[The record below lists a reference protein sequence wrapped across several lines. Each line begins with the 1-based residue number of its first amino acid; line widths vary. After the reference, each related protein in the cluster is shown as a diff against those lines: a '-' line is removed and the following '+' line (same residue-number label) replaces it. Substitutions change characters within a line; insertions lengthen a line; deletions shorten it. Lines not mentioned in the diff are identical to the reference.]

1 MLMNFDSMPRP
12 NRLAIQILYI
22 LTALCCLCLPL
33 ISSAYAL
40 ALGLVFGLGFG
51 NPFFKTSKAVTHRFL
66 TTAVIGL
73 GLGMDLI
80 KVANVGSQGFLYTLI
95 GIVVAIGCGLL
106 LGKLLQTPRNTS
118 MLISVGTAICGG
130 SAIASVA
137 PVLRAKPHEIS
148 IALGIVF
155 LLNSIALVSFPHI
168 GHYFLM
174 SQEQFGLWAALA
186 IHDTSS
192 VVGASLAY
200 GDQALAIGTTV
211 KLARALWI
219 VPVTLMVGFV
229 VSRQSPEASGQEGKR
244 KYPWFILGFLIAAA
258 IYTWVPMIRDV
269 AHVLEMGAK
278 RLLIL
283 TLFLIGSNITR
294 EVLRGMGFKP
304 VLQGVS
310 LWLIS
315 AGLSLFAILQN
326 WIHL

>member
-1 MLMNFDSMPRP
+1 MNFDTLPRP
-12 NRLAIQILYI
+12 KRLAVQALYL
-22 LTALCCLCLPL
+22 LTAVCCLSVPF

-40 ALGLVFGLGFG
+40 ALGLVFGLGLG
-51 NPFFKTSKAVTHRFL
+51 NPFFKTSKALTHRFL

-80 KVANVGSQGFLYTLI
+80 KVANVGSQGFVYTLI
-95 GIVVAIGCGLL
+95 GIALAVGCGLL
-106 LGKLLQTPRNTS
+106 LGHLFKTNRNTS
-118 MLISVGTAICGG
+118 WLISVGTAICGG

-155 LLNSIALVSFPHI
+155 LLNSIALVTFPHI

-219 VPVTLMVGFV
+219 VPVTLMIGFV
-229 VSRQSPEASGQEGKR
+229 VSRQAKASDGPEGKR
-244 KYPWFILGFLIAAA
+244 KYPWFILGFVIAAA
-258 IYTWVPMIRDV
+258 VYTWVPTIRDV
-269 AHVLEMGAK
+269 AHILEMGAK

-283 TLFLIGSNITR
+283 TLFLIGSNISR
-294 EVLRGMGFKP
+294 DILKGMGFKP
-304 VLQGVS
+304 VLQGVM
-310 LWLIS
+310 LWFIC

>member
-1 MLMNFDSMPRP
+1 MNFDSMPRQK
-12 NRLAIQILYI
+12 RLTIQILY
-22 LTALCCLCLPL
+22 LVTAACCLCLTV

-40 ALGLVFGLGFG
+40 ALGLIFGLGVG
-51 NPFFKTSKAVTHRFL
+51 NPFFKTSKSLTHRFL
-66 TTAVIGL
+66 TTSVIGL

-95 GIVVAIGCGLL
+95 GIAVAIGFGLL
-106 LGKLLQTPRNTS
+106 LGHLFKTNRNTS
-118 MLISVGTAICGG
+118 LLISVGTAICGG

-137 PVLRAKPHEIS
+137 PVLRARPHEIS

-155 LLNSIALVSFPHI
+155 LLNSIALVTFPHI

-192 VVGASLAY
+192 VVGASMAY

-219 VPVTLMVGFV
+219 VPVTLLIGFI
-229 VSRQSPEASGQEGKR
+229 VSRQASQSEAQEGKR
-244 KYPWFILGFLIAAA
+244 KYPWFILGFLLAAA
-258 IYTWVPMIRDV
+258 LYTWVPVLREG

-278 RLLIL
+278 RLLVL
-283 TLFLIGSNITR
+283 TLFLIGSNISR
-294 EVLRGMGFKP
+294 EVLKGMGLKP

-310 LWLIS
+310 LWVICAS
-315 AGLSLFAILQN
+315 LSLFAILQK